1 MKFFPLVWAGLWRR
15 PARTI
20 FTALSVAIAFLLFG
34 LLQGVNAG
42 FTRSIASAHREFLIT
57 NTRVRGGTP
66 FPIAAMVQI
75 KSIPG
80 VKEVAPRAYFTGNP
94 RGADPRSYVA
104 AIATYPDVFFDVLPQ
119 LITSKDNLTDM
130 RSTRSGILVTPA
142 LLQHFGWKIGDTIPL
157 KSDSIKADGSGT
169 WTFQIIGTFTAP
181 SSTAEFAVINYDY
194 FNEARTQDRDTA
206 EIFYLRIADPTKAI
220 ATSEAIDRLFANSSH
235 ETITRSMQAR
245 AEYQAQQ
252 MGDVAFFTDAIMI
265 AVIFTLAFVTG
276 NSLRQSLEQRIPE
289 FAVLKTLGYGNG
301 AILSL
306 AFIEALLLCVPPAVL
321 GLALAYCVAP
331 FARAD
336 IGVIFVSPAVV
347 IGGAICAAALA
358 LLGSALPASRLARMS
373 IVTSLGKR

>member
-1 MKFFPLVWAGLWRR
+1 MKFLPLVWAGLWRR
-15 PARTI
+15 PARTT

-42 FTRSIASAHREFLIT
+42 FTRSIARAHREFLVT
-57 NTRVRGGTP
+57 NTRVRGGAP
-66 FPIAAMVQI
+66 FPIGAMAQI

-94 RGADPRSYVA
+94 RGSDPRSYVA
-104 AIATYPDVFFDVLPQ
+104 ALATYPDVFFDVEPQ
-119 LITSKDNLTDM
+119 IVISKDSLTSM
-130 RSTRSGILVTPA
+130 RNTRSGIVMTPTM
-142 LLQHFGWKIGDTIPL
+142 LQHFGWKIGDTIPL
-157 KSDSIKADGSGT
+157 KSVSLKTDGSDT
-169 WTFQIIGTFTAP
+169 WTFQIVGAFALP
-181 SSTAEFAVINYDY
+181 SAGEFAVINYDY
-194 FNEARTQDRDTA
+194 FNEARAQDRDTA

-220 ATSEAIDRLFANSSH
+220 ATAFAIDRIFANSSH
-235 ETITRSMQAR
+235 ETLTRSMQAR
-245 AEYQAQQ
+245 AEYQAKQ
-252 MGDVAFFTDAIMI
+252 MGDVAFFTDAIMV

-276 NSLRQSLEQRIPE
+276 NSLRQSLDQRIPE

-301 AILSL
+301 GILSL
-306 AFIEALLLCVPPAVL
+306 AFTEALLLCVPPAVL

-347 IGGAICAAALA
+347 VSGIICAAVLA

>member
-1 MKFFPLVWAGLWRR
+1 MKFLPLVWAGLWRR

-42 FTRSIASAHREFLIT
+42 FTRSIARAHREFLVT
-57 NTRVRGGTP
+57 NTRVRGGAP
-66 FPIAAMVQI
+66 FPIGAMAQI
-75 KSIPG
+75 KNIPG

-104 AIATYPDVFFDVLPQ
+104 ALATYPDVFFDVEPQ
-119 LITSKDNLTDM
+119 IVISKDSLAAM
-130 RSTRSGILVTPA
+130 RNTRSGIVMTPTM
-142 LLQHFGWKIGDTIPL
+142 LQHFGWKIGDTIPL
-157 KSDSIKADGSGT
+157 KSVSLKTDGSDT
-169 WTFQIIGTFTAP
+169 WTFQIVGTFALP
-181 SSTAEFAVINYDY
+181 STGEFAVINYDY

-220 ATSEAIDRLFANSSH
+220 ATAAAIDRIFANSSH
-235 ETITRSMQAR
+235 ETLTRSMQAR
-245 AEYQAQQ
+245 AEYQAKQ
-252 MGDVAFFTDAIMI
+252 MGDVAFFTDAIMV

-276 NSLRQSLEQRIPE
+276 NSLRQSLDQRIPE

-301 AILSL
+301 SILSL
-306 AFIEALLLCVPPAVL
+306 ACTEAILLCVPPAVL
-321 GLALAYCVAP
+321 GLALAYGVAP

-347 IGGAICAAALA
+347 ISGITCAAVLA